1 MAALLFTCPKT
12 KHRIPTGVGT
22 DLDSLC
28 QSWSRTLRLACPHC
42 GEEHEI
48 RVREIYLDA
57 ALDDA
62 VDRVRR
68 TMGEKAENGELAR

>member
-12 KHRIPTGVGT
+12 KHRIPTGVET
-22 DLDSLC
+22 DLDSLR
-28 QSWSRTLRLACPHC
+28 QLWSRTLRLACPHC

-48 RVREIYLDA
+48 RVREVYLDA

-62 VDRVRR
+62 VDRVRQ
-68 TMGEKAENGELAR
+68 TMGGEADNAELAR

>member
-1 MAALLFTCPKT
+1 MAALLFTCPRT
-12 KHRIPTGVGT
+12 KHRIPTGIET
-22 DLDSLC
+22 DLDSLRE
-28 QSWSRTLRLACPHC
+28 SWSRTLRLACPHC

-62 VDRVRR
+62 VDRVWR
-68 TMGEKAENGELAR
+68 TTDGRAEKGEFAH